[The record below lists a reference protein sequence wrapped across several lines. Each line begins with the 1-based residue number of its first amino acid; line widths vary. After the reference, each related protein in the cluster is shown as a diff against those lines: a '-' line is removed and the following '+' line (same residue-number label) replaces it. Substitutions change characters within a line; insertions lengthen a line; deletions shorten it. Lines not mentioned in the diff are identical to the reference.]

1 MKNKG
6 RKHGCRFDPDEIMLM
21 VLIFV
26 LLGFGILALKEI
38 GSLVWNA
45 ITNIRVTDPAQE
57 ETAEGETLSAE
68 APAEGIGR
76 APAVTRYLGA
86 PEAMEID
93 TAEREILETYTE
105 GEGPAPAWYRP
116 DEPMSAE
123 WEDSLLTANSQTSCR
138 QVTETNEEAVSGD
151 VGAFCGE
158 AEQVRK
164 DAGCPDWNVDST
176 LYGWDGRT
184 MEAWEMDLF
193 AQIYY
198 LEFWGADPMCCE
210 AGCDAIL
217 RLWETGYYGP
227 TMFDTLSGVNED
239 GSLAFSTYADMWGEV
254 YDPDGLAWCR
264 EYCRERFE
272 NGPEWIAPYFRKS
285 YYHDWA
291 VPAYQI
297 GEVYFSVGKAW

>member
-1 MKNKG
+1 MKNKV

-26 LLGFGILALKEI
+26 LLGFGILALTEI
-38 GSLVWNA
+38 GSLVWDA

-86 PEAMEID
+86 PEAAEIG
-93 TAEREILETYTE
+93 TAFQFDTYTE

-123 WEDSLLTANSQTSCR
+123 WEESYG

-151 VGAFCGE
+151 FGVFCGE

-164 DAGCPDWNVDST
+164 DAGCPDWNLCST
-176 LYGWDGRT
+176 LYGAHGLTAEPWELDLMARIVSREVCGCSRTCWEAVADSILRRVESGYWGSTIYSVLSAVEENGAWAYDTWPYIWDGEIELYDEIRAVCEDRFYNGAQWDATHFRT
-184 MEAWEMDLF
+184 E
-193 AQIYY
+193 
-198 LEFWGADPMCCE
+198 
-210 AGCDAIL
+210 
-217 RLWETGYYGP
+217 
-227 TMFDTLSGVNED
+227 
-239 GSLAFSTYADMWGEV
+239 
-254 YDPDGLAWCR
+254 
-264 EYCRERFE
+264 
-272 NGPEWIAPYFRKS
+272 
-285 YYHDWA
+285 YYHPWA
-291 VPAYQI
+291 ISLYEI
-297 GEVYFSVGKAW
+297 DGVYFSQSPYLIGGGGNG